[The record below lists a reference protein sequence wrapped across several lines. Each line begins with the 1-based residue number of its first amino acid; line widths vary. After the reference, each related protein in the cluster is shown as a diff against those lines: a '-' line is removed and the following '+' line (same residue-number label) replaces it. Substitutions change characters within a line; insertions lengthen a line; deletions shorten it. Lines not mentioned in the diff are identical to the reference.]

1 MSSRARTRTSSQ
13 DPKLQAPAIELAPI
27 HEIVAMFPI
36 GGTVQL
42 RSGGHLMTVVGHQ
55 KCPRIVEVVWSRDL
69 VLECGEI
76 PADALRGAADAQTF
90 PPDLDI
96 PF

>member
-1 MSSRARTRTSSQ
+1 MSSRARGRITSP
-13 DPKLQAPAIELAPI
+13 DPKLQEPAGERKPV
-27 HEIVAMFPI
+27 HEIGDMFPI
-36 GGTVQL
+36 GSTVQL

-55 KCPRIVEVVWSRDL
+55 TCPRIVEVVWSRDL

-76 PADALRGAADAQTF
+76 PADALRRAADAQTF
-90 PPDLDI
+90 PPADDF